1 IFIGVKMNIDLN
13 NEFKFFV
20 FIVNDI

>member
-1 IFIGVKMNIDLN
+1 KMNIDLN

-20 FIVNDI
+20 FIMNDI

>member
-1 IFIGVKMNIDLN
+1 VKMNIDLN